1 MRAAI
6 LLTGMLMA
14 GTAMAA
20 DTGGETAKPMDKPAA
35 MPMECAGETPAAQLI
50 CRDVSLVAASGKLD
64 SALQALAD
72 EAGKP
77 GAEAVAAGQRAW
89 LQRRDAACPV
99 ADADL
104 ADPKKGKDR
113 AACLARQ
120 MADRTRALD
129 SELAARR
136 APVADEPLTVSASAP
151 PRPAPAPAKAGP
163 AKRAAGL
170 PDLTGRWA
178 KADPA
183 TRAPIDDCRTSYL
196 EIAGDGA
203 FSLHDPRIPGFPL
216 EGPLAPGEGDPAEG
230 LSFGGEEGLPEGTLR
245 LDAAEAPRLDRLF
258 LKLAQPAFGAT
269 FVRCR

>member
-6 LLTGMLMA
+6 LLAGMLMA

-20 DTGGETAKPMDKPAA
+20 DTSGEAAKPVD
-35 MPMECAGETPAAQLI
+35 CAGETPVALLL
-50 CRDVSLVAASGKLD
+50 CRDTSLEATADKLD
-64 SALQALAD
+64 SALRALAD
-72 EAGKP
+72 EAGKA
-77 GAEAVAAGQRAW
+77 GEEAVAAGQRAW

-99 ADADL
+99 AEADL

-120 MADRTRALD
+120 MAERTRALEL
-129 SELAARR
+129 ELAARR

-151 PRPAPAPAKAGP
+151 LRPAPANVQGQAKPGAV
-163 AKRAAGL
+163 KRAADV
-170 PDLTGRWA
+170 PALTGRWA

-183 TRAPIDDCRTSYL
+183 TRTPIDDCRTSYL
-196 EIAGDGA
+196 EITGDGA
-203 FSLHDPRIPGFPL
+203 FSLHDPRIAAFPL
-216 EGPLAPGEGDPAEG
+216 EGPLAPGEGDPADG

-245 LDAAEAPRLDRLF
+245 LDAADAPRLDRLF
-258 LKLAQPAFGAT
+258 LTLDQPAFGAT

>member
-6 LLTGMLMA
+6 LLAGVLMA

-20 DTGGETAKPMDKPAA
+20 DTSGETAKPA
-35 MPMECAGETPAAQLI
+35 ECAGETPVAQLL
-50 CRDVSLVAASGKLD
+50 CRDAPLAAASEKLA

-72 EAGKP
+72 EAGKA
-77 GAEAVAAGQRAW
+77 GGEAVAAGQRAW

-99 ADADL
+99 AEADL
-104 ADPKKGKDR
+104 ADPKKTKDR

-120 MADRTRALD
+120 MADRRTALD
-129 SELAARR
+129 AELAARR
-136 APVADEPLTVSASAP
+136 APVADEPLTVSAAAP
-151 PRPAPAPAKAGP
+151 PRPAPAQAKASP
-163 AKRAAGL
+163 AKRAVGL
-170 PDLTGRWA
+170 PALTGRWA

-183 TRAPIDDCRTSYL
+183 TRTPIDDCRTSYL
-196 EIAGDGA
+196 EITRDGA

-230 LSFGGEEGLPEGTLR
+230 LPFGGEEGLSAGTLR

-258 LKLAQPAFGAT
+258 VRLEQPAFGAT